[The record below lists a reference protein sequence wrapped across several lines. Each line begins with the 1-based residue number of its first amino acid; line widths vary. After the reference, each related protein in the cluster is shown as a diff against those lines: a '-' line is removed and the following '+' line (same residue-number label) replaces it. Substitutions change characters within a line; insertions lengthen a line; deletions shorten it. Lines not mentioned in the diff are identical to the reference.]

1 LRSLAVAESGPA
13 SLASGRRIRL
23 CIGLALVVLGA
34 GCNGPPAAPPDASAI
49 EPEQTAG
56 AAQPQIEYQVAFEGV
71 DDPELL
77 ELLKAVSETVR
88 LVDRPPPSL
97 IRLRRRAEDDRPRL
111 QQALRSRGYYDA
123 EVAVATDPDTEP
135 VQVRF
140 DVRPGPPYRFRD
152 VTVDVAPTEPAPS
165 LPSLAELGIAPGEP
179 VASQTILDAE
189 AALLARA
196 RTQGYALA
204 ELGERRAVVDLAA
217 DAMDLTLALRP
228 GPLVRFGDIRIEGL
242 ETVEEDAVHR
252 RLPWRPGEVITA
264 ERLAAGREALF
275 DSGLF
280 SSVMVDLGTEPGADG
295 RLPVTIEV
303 NERKHRSIG
312 LGVGFRTDEGLSGNV
327 SWEHRNLFGRGEQLK
342 LELDGSFLGAH
353 LTGAFRK
360 PDFWRRDQALLAQT
374 RLAFDDTDAF
384 ESRSAGASLGLE
396 RLLARG
402 MTISAA
408 LAFRA
413 AQIQERDQ
421 EEEEFGLLS
430 LPVLY
435 RWDRS
440 DDLLNPTRGG
450 RLALENEPFVDVFG
464 SDVAFNKARLGYS
477 HYLQVLD
484 EPRVVLA
491 GRGAVGTLFG
501 ASRDEVPADLR
512 FYAGGG
518 GSVRGFSFQLAGE
531 LDDDDNPLGGRSLLE
546 LSAEVRVRLTETI
559 GAVAFVD
566 AGSAFGSSVPDFS
579 ETLRVGA
586 GPGLRY
592 FSPIGPVRLDIGFPL
607 NARDSDDSFH
617 LYISLGQ
624 AF

>member
-1 LRSLAVAESGPA
+1 MAESGRV
-13 SLASGRRIRL
+13 SLALGRRLRL
-23 CIGLALVVLGA
+23 GIGLALIVLGT
-34 GCNGPPAAPPDASAI
+34 GCNGPPTAPPDAAEV
-49 EPEQTAG
+49 EPEQTEG

-77 ELLKAVSETVR
+77 ELLRGVSETVR

-111 QQALRSRGYYDA
+111 QEALRSRGYYAA
-123 EVAVATDPDTEP
+123 EVAVAIDPDAEP

-140 DVRPGPPYRFRD
+140 DVSPGPLYRFRD
-152 VTVDVAPTEPAPS
+152 VALDVAPSEPAPA
-165 LPSLAELGIAPGEP
+165 LPSLEELGIAPGEP
-179 VASQTILDAE
+179 AVSRTILDAE

-196 RTQGYALA
+196 RAQGYALA
-204 ELGERRAVVDLAA
+204 ELGEYRAVVDRRA

-228 GPLVRFGDIRIEGL
+228 GPLVRFGDIRVEGL
-242 ETVEEDAVHR
+242 DTVEEDAVRR
-252 RLPWRPGEVITA
+252 RLPWLPGEVITA
-264 ERLAAGREALF
+264 EQLAEGRRALF

-280 SSVMVDLGTEPGADG
+280 SSVMVDPGTEPGPDG
-295 RLPVTIEV
+295 QLPVTVEV
-303 NERKHRSIG
+303 NERRHRSIG

-327 SWEHRNLFGRGEQLK
+327 SLEHRNLFGRGERLTF
-342 LELDGSFLGAH
+342 ELDGSFLGAH

-360 PDFWRRDQALLAQT
+360 PDFWWRNQALLAGT
-374 RLAFDDTDAF
+374 RLAFEDTDAF

-402 MTISAA
+402 MTVSAS

-440 DDLLNPTRGG
+440 DNLLNPSRGG

-464 SDVAFNKARLGYS
+464 NDVAFNKTRLSYS
-477 HYLQVLD
+477 HYLKVLD

-518 GSVRGFSFQLAGE
+518 GSVRGFGFQLAGE

-546 LSAEVRVRLTETI
+546 LSGEVRVRLTDTI

-579 ETLRVGA
+579 ETLRIGA

-592 FSPIGPVRLDIGFPL
+592 FSPLGPVRLDIGFPI
-607 NARDSDDSFH
+607 NARDADDSFL
-617 LYISLGQ
+617 LYISIGQ

>member
-1 LRSLAVAESGPA
+1 VAEAGPVSPA
-13 SLASGRRIRL
+13 LGRRLRL
-23 CIGLALVVLGA
+23 GIALALVVLGA
-34 GCNGPPAAPPDASAI
+34 GCGGPPAAPPDTAEF
-49 EPEQTAG
+49 EPERTAG
-56 AAQPQIEYQVAFEGV
+56 VAEPQIDYQVAFEGV
-71 DDPELL
+71 DAPELL
-77 ELLKAVSETVR
+77 ELLNQVSETAR

-97 IRLRRRAEDDRPRL
+97 VRLRRRAEDDRQRL
-111 QQALRSRGYYDA
+111 QQALRSRGHYAA
-123 EVAVATDPDTEP
+123 EVGVAIDPDAEP

-140 DVRPGPPYRFRD
+140 EIDPGPSYRFRD
-152 VTVDVAPTEPAPS
+152 VSLDVAPTEPAPS
-165 LPSLAELGIAPGEP
+165 LPSLEELGIAPGEP
-179 VASQTILDAE
+179 AVSQAILDAE

-196 RTQGYALA
+196 RSQGHALA
-204 ELGERRAVVDLAA
+204 ELGERRAVVDHPA
-217 DAMDLTLALRP
+217 DAMDLTVALRP
-228 GPLVRFGDIRIEGL
+228 GPRVRFGDIRVEGL
-242 ETVEEDAVHR
+242 ETVEEDAVRR

-280 SSVMVDLGTEPGADG
+280 SSVMVDFGSEPDADG
-295 RLPVTIEV
+295 RLPVTVEV

-327 SWEHRNLFGRGEQLK
+327 SWEHRNLFGRGERLTV
-342 LELDGSFLGAH
+342 ELDGSFLGAH

-360 PDFWRRDQALLAQT
+360 PDFWRRDQALLAGT
-374 RLAFDDTDAF
+374 RLAFEDTDAF

-402 MTISAA
+402 MTVSAA

-430 LPVLY
+430 LPVLF

-440 DDLLNPTRGG
+440 DDLLNPSRGG

-464 SDVAFNKARLGYS
+464 NDVAFNKSRLGYS

-491 GRGAVGTLFG
+491 ARGAVGTLFG

-518 GSVRGFSFQLAGE
+518 GSVRGFGFQLAGE
-531 LDDDDNPLGGRSLLE
+531 LDDDDNPLGGRSLVE
-546 LSAEVRVRLTETI
+546 LSGEVRVRLTETI

-579 ETLRVGA
+579 ETLRIGA

-592 FSPIGPVRLDIGFPL
+592 FSPIGPVRLDVGFPI

>member
-1 LRSLAVAESGPA
+1 MAESGRF
-13 SLASGRRIRL
+13 SLAWGRRLRL
-23 CIGLALVVLGA
+23 GIGLALVVLGA
-34 GCNGPPAAPPDASAI
+34 GCNGPPAAPPDAAEV

-56 AAQPQIEYQVAFEGV
+56 AAQPQIDYEVAFEGV

-77 ELLKAVSETVR
+77 ELLNEVSETAR

-111 QQALRSRGYYDA
+111 QEALRSRGYYAA
-123 EVAVATDPDTEP
+123 EVAVAIDPDAEP

-140 DVRPGPPYRFRD
+140 DVSPGPLYRFRD
-152 VTVDVAPTEPAPS
+152 VALDVAPSEPAPA
-165 LPSLAELGIAPGEP
+165 LPSLEELGIAPGEP
-179 VASQTILDAE
+179 AVSRTILDAE

-196 RTQGYALA
+196 RAQGYALA
-204 ELGERRAVVDLAA
+204 ELGEHRAVVDRRA

-228 GPLVRFGDIRIEGL
+228 GPLVRFGDIRVEGL
-242 ETVEEDAVHR
+242 DSVEEDAVRR
-252 RLPWRPGEVITA
+252 RLPWRPGDVITA
-264 ERLAAGREALF
+264 EQLAEGRRSLF

-280 SSVMVDLGTEPGADG
+280 SSVMVDPGTEPGPDG
-295 RLPVTIEV
+295 QLPVTVEV
-303 NERKHRSIG
+303 NERRHRSIG

-327 SWEHRNLFGRGEQLK
+327 SLEHRNLFGRGERLTF
-342 LELDGSFLGAH
+342 ELDGSFLGAH

-360 PDFWRRDQALLAQT
+360 PDFWWRNQALLAGT
-374 RLAFDDTDAF
+374 RLAFEDTDAF

-402 MTISAA
+402 MTVSAS

-440 DDLLNPTRGG
+440 DNLLNPSRGG

-464 SDVAFNKARLGYS
+464 NDVAFNKTRLSYS
-477 HYLQVLD
+477 HYLKVLD

-518 GSVRGFSFQLAGE
+518 GSVRGFGFQLAGE

-546 LSAEVRVRLTETI
+546 LSGEVRVRLTDTI

-579 ETLRVGA
+579 ETLRIGA

-592 FSPIGPVRLDIGFPL
+592 FSPLGPVRLDIGFPI
-607 NARDSDDSFH
+607 NARDADDSFL
-617 LYISLGQ
+617 LYISIGQ